1 MLTFAVLPVDQG
13 LGKEQYS
20 KSKKR
25 RNITK
30 GQWKR
35 SVDYCFPW
43 QLMLTIT
50 ELWLHTTF
58 SLSHIL
64 VMCLGAQSIKL
75 WDTSAE
81 SDLHFSYFMQS
92 LLPLFYRD
100 CFASLRSSLA
110 ASSHQI
116 HPLLSS
122 CRMTMPSY
130 CLSFRIYFSCL
141 LLSVNPYTLFP
152 V

>member
-1 MLTFAVLPVDQG
+1 M
-13 LGKEQYS
+13 K
-20 KSKKR
+20 KKR
-25 RNITK
+25 
-30 GQWKR
+30 
-35 SVDYCFPW
+35 DYCCPW

-64 VMCLGAQSIKL
+64 VMCLGAQSVKL

-81 SDLHFSYFMQS
+81 SDLHFSYFMYS

-100 CFASLRSSLA
+100 CLASLPSPIS

-122 CRMTMPSY
+122 CRMTKSSY

-141 LLSVNPYTLFP
+141 LLSVNSYTSFP